1 MSILEPAPSALHRQ
15 SIVID
20 GLIVSNWSRKLFG
33 EMRDGGLTAANCTCG
48 IWEGFVP
55 SMQAIA
61 EWKQLLADNADLITQ
76 VYSAADILRAKQE
89 GRVGIILGWQ
99 NSTGFGEDL
108 RMVPL
113 FRELGLRVVQMTY
126 HTANFAG
133 SGCLEGVDR
142 GLTDFGRDLVATL
155 NREGIL
161 IDLSHVGSQTSRDVI
176 AASTKPVSYTHCA
189 PRALKDHARNK
200 TDAELRELADR
211 GGMIGVTMF
220 PPFTAKGNESTLE
233 DYIDAIAH
241 VVDVCGEEQVG
252 IGTDFM
258 LDMPSERMGYFLRD
272 KGYGRRL
279 LTPTGPKFPAE
290 IGRIRQFPNLTAA
303 MERRG
308 WSDQRIARLM
318 GGNWLRILGEVWA

>member
-1 MSILEPAPSALHRQ
+1 MTQADLHKR

-20 GLIVSNWSRKLFG
+20 GLIVSNWSRGLFE

-48 IWEGFVP
+48 IWEDFVP

-61 EWKQLLADNADLITQ
+61 RWKQMFVENADLITQ
-76 VYSAADILRAKQE
+76 VYKVDDILRAKQE

-99 NSTGFGEDL
+99 NSTGFGDDL
-108 RMVPL
+108 RLVPL
-113 FRELGLRVVQMTY
+113 FRELGLRVVQITY
-126 HTANFAG
+126 HTANFSG
-133 SGCLEGVDR
+133 SGCLETVDR

-161 IDLSHVGSQTSRDVI
+161 IDLSHVGTRTSLDVI
-176 AASTKPVSYTHCA
+176 EASAKPVSYTHCA

-200 TDAELRELADR
+200 NDAELKALADR

-220 PPFTAKGNESTLE
+220 PPFMAKGNESTLD
-233 DYIDAIAH
+233 DYLDAIEH
-241 VVDVCGEEQVG
+241 IIGVCGEEQVG

-258 LDMPSERMGYFLRD
+258 LDMPADRMGYFLHD

-279 LTPTGPKFPAE
+279 LNPTGPKFPTE
-290 IGRIRQFPNLTAA
+290 IGRIRQFPNLTAG

-308 WSDQRIARLM
+308 WSDARIERVM
-318 GGNWLRILGEVWA
+318 GANWLRILREVWG